1 VPDRGAR
8 QDGALARGVAASDVW
23 HLKPSDVERRVED
36 ASQWMADLGARSIWV
51 TRLNG
56 TVHLHGRMHSLEESR
71 VCFGPL
77 PPGREWGA
85 TTGKTA
91 FEDRLRWSARLSF
104 VS

>member
-1 VPDRGAR
+1 
-8 QDGALARGVAASDVW
+8 VAASDVW

-36 ASQWMADLGARSIWV
+36 ASQWVADLGARSIWV

-77 PPGREWGA
+77 PLDVNGVRPL
-85 TTGKTA
+85 GK
-91 FEDRLRWSARLSF
+91 DGLRWSARLSF